1 MSQIYLAGPFF
12 SDEQIVRV
20 KRIEA
25 ALDSNPTVTDYYSPR
40 KHQKTE
46 NPEFTSPWAA
56 EVFQRDIKNV
66 TDADIILSII
76 DYRDNDADSGTA
88 FEQGMAWV
96 QKKPIIVFNELK
108 FPVNLMLSESL
119 TAYITN
125 SDDIATYDFDQTPRL
140 PFTGELF

>member
-1 MSQIYLAGPFF
+1 
-12 SDEQIVRV
+12 
-20 KRIEA
+20 
-25 ALDSNPTVTDYYSPR
+25 
-40 KHQKTE
+40 
-46 NPEFTSPWAA
+46 
-56 EVFQRDIKNV
+56 
-66 TDADIILSII
+66 LSII

-125 SDDIATYDFDQTPRL
+125 SDDIATYDFDQTPKL

>member
-12 SDEQIVRV
+12 SDEQIDRV

-66 TDADIILSII
+66 TDAGIIFSII
-76 DYRDNDADSGTA
+76 DYRDDDADSGTA

-125 SDDIATYDFDQTPRL
+125 SDDIVTYDFDQTPKL